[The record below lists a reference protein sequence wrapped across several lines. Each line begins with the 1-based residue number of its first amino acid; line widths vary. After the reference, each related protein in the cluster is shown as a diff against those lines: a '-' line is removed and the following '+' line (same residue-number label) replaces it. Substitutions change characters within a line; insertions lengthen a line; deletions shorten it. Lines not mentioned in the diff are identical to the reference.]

1 MNIKQVK
8 PIRETSFAP
17 KMNHIYILQ
26 YLQIMLAVL
35 YKNLTNILL
44 SLSLKPHYTPTTK
57 TRRKINNW
65 QNSLNHST
73 NLKMKKVVYINKHT
87 SEQ

>member
-8 PIRETSFAP
+8 PIRETSFAS

-26 YLQIMLAVL
+26 SLQIMLAVL

-44 SLSLKPHYTPTTK
+44 SLSQASPHT
-57 TRRKINNW
+57 NN
-65 QNSLNHST
+65 QN
-73 NLKMKKVVYINKHT
+73 KKKNKQLA
-87 SEQ
+87 E